1 MSDLASRLSALLAQK
16 NISMN
21 AFAKRIGVSQRAIS
35 KIINGETRDPKNILE
50 IATALGVDPNWL
62 KTGVA
67 DANIESPSFHLENH
81 SLFKIDLYD
90 YELSAG
96 GGIVNLEYPDI
107 VASILFTQDGLERVV
122 GRKNSKGVCMFKVPT
137 DSMMPTISPKDLVF
151 IDTNINSYVGEG
163 IYAFRLNGED
173 YIKRLQRLPTGVFR
187 ALSDNKLYEPFDIT
201 EEFFDSAEIIGKFI
215 RVVPVEPREL

>member
-16 NISMN
+16 NLSMN
-21 AFAKRIGVSQRAIS
+21 AFAKMIGVSQRAIA
-35 KIINGETRDPKNILE
+35 KIVNGETRDPKNILE

-62 KTGVA
+62 KTGIG
-67 DANIESPSFHLENH
+67 DPSFESISFKAENH

-96 GGIVNLEYPDI
+96 NGIVNLEYPDVI
-107 VASILFTQDGLERVV
+107 SSILFTQDGVERIV
-122 GRKNSKGVCMFKVPT
+122 GRKSAKGICIFKVPT

-151 IDTNINSYVGEG
+151 IDTNIRSYIGEG

-201 EEFFDSAEIIGKFI
+201 EEFFDNAEIIGKFI
-215 RVVPVEPREL
+215 RVVPVDPRDL